1 MTKGTVCKHGTSR
14 PDTGLFKDTMAKKS
28 HTYIWQFVIGLGF
41 LSGLWT
47 AIGIDP
53 QEIVFNILGNAAN
66 SLYSDPAIRFLLL
79 LLPTILFILSIIG
92 AYKKGKVLGLI
103 SVIVAYIA
111 GLFIL
116 TSTTTALV
124 ILGIAII
131 IGYLAT
137 NRRLT
142 KKLTGT

>member
-1 MTKGTVCKHGTSR
+1 
-14 PDTGLFKDTMAKKS
+14 MAKKS
-28 HTYIWQFVIGLGF
+28 RTYIWQFVIGLGF

-53 QEIVFNILGNAAN
+53 QETILNILGNAAN
-66 SLYSDPAIRFLLL
+66 SVYADPAIRFLLL
-79 LLPTILFILSIIG
+79 LLPTILLILSIMG

-116 TSTTTALV
+116 ISTMTALV
-124 ILGIAII
+124 FLGIAII